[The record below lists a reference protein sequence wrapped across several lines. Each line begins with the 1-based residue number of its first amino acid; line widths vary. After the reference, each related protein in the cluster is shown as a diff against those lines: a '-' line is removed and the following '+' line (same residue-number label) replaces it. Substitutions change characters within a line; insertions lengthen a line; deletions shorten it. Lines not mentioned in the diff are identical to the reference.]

1 MKKNVYEMYKK
12 DITFLESLSNLPSR
26 NYILGKRDR
35 STFVKRLRNFLTLV
49 GNPQNHLKV
58 IHIAGTSGKG
68 TTVNVLQDIL
78 INSGLKVGSYTS
90 PYASTTIEKLR
101 INDKLISPEIL
112 HDILEKKIK
121 PALDKYLLKFPT
133 EPISYFEAF
142 LALGLLY
149 FKQEKCD
156 YTVLET
162 GLGGRYDA
170 TNVVPNPI
178 ITAITNIGLDHTEIL
193 GDTKEKIARD
203 KAGIIKEGSRFLT
216 TEKTTKIKNIFKRIC
231 KKENAEYI
239 ELEKLIENYKNT
251 AYFSTTQQLENLNL
265 ALNITKALN
274 IEVKSI
280 EKILKNFSLPCRQ
293 EIIQKKPLV
302 ILDGAHNTDKL
313 KNVFNFINTKKYNK
327 LHLILGF
334 SFDKE
339 YKPTL
344 KNILPIA
351 DYTYLT
357 RFLTSKRKS
366 ADLKKLYKI
375 STRHTK
381 KPIKMFFDPYNALK
395 AALKK
400 ADKDDAIVVAG
411 SFYLAGEL
419 RKYWI
424 SEEKILKN
432 LKIDR

>member
-149 FKQEKCD
+149 FKQEK
-156 YTVLET
+156 
-162 GLGGRYDA
+162 
-170 TNVVPNPI
+170 
-178 ITAITNIGLDHTEIL
+178 
-193 GDTKEKIARD
+193 
-203 KAGIIKEGSRFLT
+203 
-216 TEKTTKIKNIFKRIC
+216 
-231 KKENAEYI
+231 
-239 ELEKLIENYKNT
+239 
-251 AYFSTTQQLENLNL
+251 
-265 ALNITKALN
+265 
-274 IEVKSI
+274 
-280 EKILKNFSLPCRQ
+280 
-293 EIIQKKPLV
+293 
-302 ILDGAHNTDKL
+302 
-313 KNVFNFINTKKYNK
+313 
-327 LHLILGF
+327 
-334 SFDKE
+334 
-339 YKPTL
+339 
-344 KNILPIA
+344 
-351 DYTYLT
+351 
-357 RFLTSKRKS
+357 
-366 ADLKKLYKI
+366 
-375 STRHTK
+375 
-381 KPIKMFFDPYNALK
+381 
-395 AALKK
+395 
-400 ADKDDAIVVAG
+400 
-411 SFYLAGEL
+411 
-419 RKYWI
+419 
-424 SEEKILKN
+424 
-432 LKIDR
+432 

>member
-1 MKKNVYEMYKK
+1 MKQNTYEIYKK
-12 DITFLESLSNLPSR
+12 DIAFLESLSNLPNK
-26 NYILGKRDR
+26 NYILRRKDR
-35 STFVKRLRNFLTLV
+35 STFIKRLKNFLTLV
-49 GNPQNHLKV
+49 NNPQNHLKV

-78 INSGLKVGSYTS
+78 ISTGARVGSYTS

-121 PALDKYLLKFPT
+121 PALDKYILKFPT

-156 YTVLET
+156 YIVLET
-162 GLGGRYDA
+162 GLGGKHDA
-170 TNVVPNPI
+170 TNIVPNPL
-178 ITAITNIGLDHTEIL
+178 ITAITNIGLDHIEIL

-203 KAGIIKEGSRFLT
+203 KAGIIKKGSKFLT
-216 TEKTTKIKNIFKRIC
+216 TEKSTKIKDIFKRKC
-231 KKENAEYI
+231 RKEGAEYI

-251 AYFSTTQQLENLNL
+251 KYFSTTQQLENLNL

-274 IEVKSI
+274 VEVNGI

-293 EIIQKKPLV
+293 EIIRTKPLV

-313 KNVFNFINTKKYNK
+313 KNVFNFIKTKEYNK

-334 SFDKE
+334 AYDKE

-344 KNILPIA
+344 KNILPIS

-357 RFLTSKRKS
+357 RFLTSNRKS
-366 ADLKKLYKI
+366 ADLKKLYSI
-375 STRHTK
+375 SKRYTK

-400 ADKDDAIVVAG
+400 ANKDDAIVIAG

-424 SEEKILKN
+424 SEKKIIKN
-432 LKIDR
+432 LKIDK